1 MERRELLTILSVAA
15 VAAPSRIDIASYKP
29 RFFTKEEY
37 ELVDRLTDLLI
48 PNDGTPGARDA
59 GVKYFLDTVLFRGD
73 DSIRRQWREGL
84 AAIGAKPGEEDAAL
98 MERFSRQPFFRPFKM
113 LTVDAFAMSP
123 AGQQFFGYKG
133 NTAIDEFPGCK
144 ETA

>member
-1 MERRELLTILSVAA
+1 MQRRELLTILGAAA
-15 VAAPSRIDIASYKP
+15 VAAPSRIDIANYKP

-48 PNDGTPGARDA
+48 PNDGSPGARDA
-59 GVKYFLDTVLFRGD
+59 GVKYFLDTVLFHGEEALQ
-73 DSIRRQWREGL
+73 RQWREGL
-84 AAIGAKPGEEDAAL
+84 AAIAARPGEDGETL
-98 MERFSRQPFFRPFKM
+98 MQRFSQQPFFRPFKM

-144 ETA
+144 EKA